1 MNLIP
6 ANPTRTMANQFLPP
20 GHKIETVR
28 PGSRFVGARD
38 YTTHRPI
45 EAGHVVVVC
54 GRVNNPAVTSVEA
67 WSEAIETCYNCGA
80 RNPGYGAPVPAPYT
94 KTAAASTVVM
104 GPGTGTRRPQGN
116 GPTPLFALLAAVALL
131 MIVGLL
137 FVTLGNG
144 GASGDPTPR
153 PPATGVEQA
162 GIVSITIPPTAIP
175 PTPFPP
181 TAAPPTVVPPTA
193 APPTT
198 APPTAMPPTAP
209 PPTVRIRPLSPI
221 SELVLVDATSDL
233 ALLALTDG
241 SVISLSQLGA
251 RHLTILANAGATPV
265 GSVRFL
271 LDGREFCLNDRCVE
285 NSPPYSMAGDLGG
298 DHYNNWDWSSLLG
311 THTITAIPYTVAG
324 AAGEELPALT
334 VQLTITK

>member
-6 ANPTRTMANQFLPP
+6 ANPARTMANQFLPP

-28 PGSRFVGARD
+28 PGSRFDGARD
-38 YTTHRPI
+38 YTTRQLI
-45 EAGHVVVVC
+45 EAGHAVVVC
-54 GRVNNPAVTSVEA
+54 ERVPNPAVTSVEA
-67 WSEAIETCYNCGA
+67 WSEAIETCYNCGV
-80 RNPGYGAPVPAPYT
+80 RNPGYGAQVPAPYT
-94 KTAAASTVVM
+94 KTAAASTVVI
-104 GPGTGTRRPQGN
+104 GPGTGTHRPRGN
-116 GPTPLFALLAAVALL
+116 GLTPLFALLAAVALL

-137 FVTLGNG
+137 FVALGNG
-144 GASGDPTPR
+144 GASGGSTPR
-153 PPATGVEQA
+153 PPATGAEQA

-181 TAAPPTVVPPTA
+181 TAAPPTVAPPTA

-198 APPTAMPPTAP
+198 APPTAP

-221 SELVLVDATSDL
+221 SELVLVDATSDH
-233 ALLALTDG
+233 ALLTLTDG

-311 THTITAIPYTVAG
+311 THTITAVPYTVAG

-334 VQLTITK
+334 VQLTITR